1 MRLVL
6 PLKLLRHDS
15 LSTSVDG
22 SDLLKLL
29 CKLWGKRLCK
39 FGQRP
44 QSSSALHTY
53 EICFRLA
60 DNANETIAWGR
71 TVGLREQERG
81 INLTWTPAWTPK
93 PCKTNR
99 TP

>member
-6 PLKLLRHDS
+6 PLKLLWHDS

-29 CKLWGKRLCK
+29 CKLRGKGLCK

-53 EICFRLA
+53 EVCFRLA
-60 DNANETIAWGR
+60 DSATETVASGG
-71 TVGLREQERG
+71 TQH
-81 INLTWTPAWTPK
+81 
-93 PCKTNR
+93 
-99 TP
+99 